1 MTVILIGRV
10 VFGIVVRVAAGRLAR
25 MEPRLLVSRMDDRME
40 VKVVAR
46 IVSMA

>member
-1 MTVILIGRV
+1 
-10 VFGIVVRVAAGRLAR
+10 
-25 MEPRLLVSRMDDRME
+25 MEPRLFVSRMDDRME